1 MSENTGKIDCKYGLL
16 NVLMMAVSSILVH
29 YCNDILGSGLF
40 CGILLLQFIFILTYL
55 YMIKKGVLNIKK
67 EKRFRLLI
75 YSCTYL
81 TTSFVIADL
90 VAGLNTSGDSQSV
103 SLVFV
108 DIFLIIFFTVLLLA
122 IVILSFLKRNLS
134 DLPAKNLLIE
144 CWKNP

>member
-16 NVLMMAVSSILVH
+16 NVLMMAVASILIH
-29 YCNDILGSGLF
+29 YCNDTLGSGLF
-40 CGILLLQFIFILTYL
+40 CGILLLQLIFILTYL